1 MINYTYMIDI
11 NLIEANPNILKKALL
26 NRNKQDITDELI
38 ELHNKYLAI
47 VTKLQNIRG
56 ERNKLTEE
64 FAKAKRANDNELIKE
79 LSEKLNKL
87 KSDILLLEE
96 NEINNHNKYKELLYT
111 IPNIPDEECPIGKDE
126 TSNKILKKVG
136 TPRQFNFKPK
146 EHNELG
152 EQLGLMDFKRAA
164 KIAGS
169 RFVFLFGDLCRLER
183 AIAQFMLDLHRK
195 NGYKEVYV
203 PLIVQSNA
211 MFGTGQLPKFEEDL
225 FKTTINTYLIP
236 TAEVSLTNIYNNE
249 ILKEEEL
256 PIRVTAYT
264 PCFRSEAGSA
274 GKDTTGMIRQ
284 HQFTKVELV
293 SITTP
298 DQSKD
303 EHERMT
309 ACAEEVLIKL
319 DLPFQRVLLST
330 GDMGFS
336 SEKTYDLE
344 VWLPGQNQ
352 YREISSCSRCNTFQ
366 ARRMNT
372 RYKNEKTKKNE
383 FVHTLNGSGV
393 AVGRC
398 LIAIMENYQQEDGSI
413 VIPDV
418 LQKNMDGQKI
428 INAEK

>member
-1 MINYTYMIDI
+1 MIDI
-11 NLIEANPNILKKALL
+11 NLVKTNPEILKNALL
-26 NRNKQDITDELI
+26 QRKKKDVTDELL
-38 ELHNKYLAI
+38 ELHNKYLTTI
-47 VTKLQNIRG
+47 TQLQNARE

-64 FAKAKRANDNELIKE
+64 FAKAKRNNDNEVIKT
-79 LSEKLNKL
+79 LTEKLNVL
-87 KSDILLLEE
+87 KVNISQLEE
-96 NEINNHNKYKELLYT
+96 SEVNNQNKYKELLYT

-126 TSNKILKKVG
+126 TSNKILKIVG
-136 TPRQFNFKPK
+136 TPKQFSFKPK

-152 EQLGLMDFKRAA
+152 EKLGLMDFKRAA

-169 RFVFLFGDLCRLER
+169 RFVFMFEDLCRLER
-183 AIAQFMLDLHRK
+183 ALAHFMLDLHRK
-195 NGYKEVYV
+195 NGYREVYV
-203 PLIVQSNA
+203 PLIVQYNA

-225 FKTTINTYLIP
+225 FKTTIDTYLIP

-298 DQSKD
+298 DQSKE

-309 ACAEEVLIKL
+309 CCAEEVLEKL
-319 DLPFQRVLLST
+319 ELPFQRVLLST

-398 LIAIMENYQQEDGSI
+398 LIAVMENYQQEDGSI
-413 VIPDV
+413 VIPNV
-418 LQKNMDGQKI
+418 LQKYMDGQKI
-428 INAEK
+428 IEAIK

>member
-1 MINYTYMIDI
+1 MIDI
-11 NLIEANPNILKKALL
+11 NLVKTNPEILKNALL
-26 NRNKQDITDELI
+26 HRNKKDVTDELL
-38 ELHNKYLAI
+38 ELHNKYLTTI
-47 VTKLQNIRG
+47 TQLQNARE

-64 FAKAKRANDNELIKE
+64 FAKAKRNNDNEVIKT
-79 LSEKLNKL
+79 LTEKLNVL
-87 KSDILLLEE
+87 KVNISQLEE
-96 NEINNHNKYKELLYT
+96 SEVNNQNKYKELLYT

-126 TSNKILKKVG
+126 TSNKILKRVG
-136 TPRQFNFKPK
+136 TPKQFSFKPK

-152 EQLGLMDFKRAA
+152 EKLGLMDFKRAA

-169 RFVFLFGDLCRLER
+169 RFVFMFEDLCRLER
-183 AIAQFMLDLHRK
+183 ALAHFMLDLHRK
-195 NGYKEVYV
+195 NGYREVYV
-203 PLIVQSNA
+203 PLIVQYNA

-225 FKTTINTYLIP
+225 FKTTIDTYLIP

-298 DQSKD
+298 DQSKE

-309 ACAEEVLIKL
+309 CCAEEVLEKL
-319 DLPFQRVLLST
+319 ELPFQRVLLST

-398 LIAIMENYQQEDGSI
+398 LIAVMENYQQEDGSI
-413 VIPDV
+413 VIPNV
-418 LQKNMDGQKI
+418 LQKYMDGQKI
-428 INAEK
+428 IEAIK

>member
-1 MINYTYMIDI
+1 MIDI
-11 NLIEANPNILKKALL
+11 NLIKTNSEILKNALL
-26 NRNKQDITDELI
+26 HRNKQDVTDELL
-38 ELHNKYLAI
+38 ELHNKYLTV
-47 VTKLQNIRG
+47 VTQLQNARE

-64 FAKAKRANDNELIKE
+64 FAKAKRSGNDETIKI
-79 LSEKLNKL
+79 LTEKLNAL
-87 KSDILLLEE
+87 KTNISLLETS
-96 NEINNHNKYKELLYT
+96 EIDSQNKYKELLYT

-126 TSNKILKKVG
+126 TSNKVLKQVG
-136 TPRQFNFKPK
+136 TPKQFSFKPK

-152 EQLGLMDFKRAA
+152 ESLGLMDFKRAA
-164 KIAGS
+164 KISGA
-169 RFVFLFGDLCRLER
+169 RFVFLFADLCRLER
-183 AIAQFMLDLHRK
+183 ALAQFMLDLHRK
-195 NGYKEVYV
+195 NGYNEVYV
-203 PLIVQSNA
+203 PLIVQYNT

-249 ILKEEEL
+249 ILKEDEL

-298 DQSKD
+298 DQSKE

-309 ACAEEVLIKL
+309 CCAEEVLEKL
-319 DLPFQRVLLST
+319 ELPFQRVLLST

-398 LIAIMENYQQEDGSI
+398 LIAVMENYQQEDGSI
-413 VIPDV
+413 VIPSV
-418 LQKNMDGQKI
+418 LQKYMDGQKI
-428 INAEK
+428 IETVK

>member
-1 MINYTYMIDI
+1 MIDI
-11 NLIEANPNILKKALL
+11 NLVKTNPEILKKALL
-26 NRNKQDITDELI
+26 HRNKQDITDELL
-38 ELHNKYLAI
+38 ELHNKYLTV
-47 VTKLQNIRG
+47 VTQLQNARG

-64 FAKAKRANDNELIKE
+64 FAKAKRNNNTEDIKI
-79 LSEKLNKL
+79 LSEKLNVL
-87 KSDILLLEE
+87 KVNISQLEE
-96 NEINNHNKYKELLYT
+96 SEVNNQNKYKELLYA

-126 TSNKILKKVG
+126 TSNKVLKQVG
-136 TPRQFNFKPK
+136 TPKQFSFKPK

-152 EQLGLMDFKRAA
+152 EKLGLMDFKRAA
-164 KIAGS
+164 KISGS
-169 RFVFLFGDLCRLER
+169 RFVFMFEDLCRLER
-183 AIAQFMLDLHRK
+183 ALAHFMLDLHRK
-195 NGYKEVYV
+195 NGYREVYV
-203 PLIVQSNA
+203 PLIVQYNA

-225 FKTTINTYLIP
+225 FKTTIDTYLIP

-298 DQSKD
+298 DQSKE

-309 ACAEEVLIKL
+309 CCAEEVLEKL
-319 DLPFQRVLLST
+319 ELPFQRVLLST

-398 LIAIMENYQQEDGSI
+398 LIAVMENYQQEDGSI
-413 VIPDV
+413 VIPNV
-418 LQKNMDGQKI
+418 LQKYMDGQKI
-428 INAEK
+428 IEAIK

>member
-1 MINYTYMIDI
+1 MIDI
-11 NLIEANPNILKKALL
+11 NLVKTNSEVLKNALL
-26 NRNKQDITDELI
+26 HRNKQNVTDELL
-38 ELHNKYLAI
+38 ELHNKYLTTI
-47 VTKLQNIRG
+47 TQLQNARE

-64 FAKAKRANDNELIKE
+64 FAKAKRNNDSEVIKT
-79 LSEKLNKL
+79 LTEKLNKL
-87 KSDILLLEE
+87 KSNISELE
-96 NEINNHNKYKELLYT
+96 NEEIVNQNKYKELLYT

-136 TPRQFNFKPK
+136 TPKQFSFKPK

-152 EQLGLMDFKRAA
+152 EKLGLMDFKRAA

-169 RFVFLFGDLCRLER
+169 RFVFMFEDLCRLER
-183 AIAQFMLDLHRK
+183 ALAHFMLDLHRK
-195 NGYKEVYV
+195 NGYREVYV
-203 PLIVQSNA
+203 PLIVQYNA

-225 FKTTINTYLIP
+225 FKTTIGTYLIP

-256 PIRVTAYT
+256 PIRITAYT

-298 DQSKD
+298 DQSKE

-309 ACAEEVLIKL
+309 CCAEEVLEKL
-319 DLPFQRVLLST
+319 ELPFQRVLLST

-398 LIAIMENYQQEDGSI
+398 LIAVMENYQQEDGSI
-413 VIPDV
+413 VIPNV
-418 LQKNMDGQKI
+418 LQKYMDGQKI
-428 INAEK
+428 IETIK

>member
-1 MINYTYMIDI
+1 MIDI
-11 NLIEANPNILKKALL
+11 NLVKANPKILKNALL
-26 NRNKQDITDELI
+26 NRNKKDVTDELLA
-38 ELHNKYLAI
+38 LHNKYLNTI
-47 VTKLQNIRG
+47 NELQAAR
-56 ERNKLTEE
+56 EDRNRLTDE
-64 FAKAKRANDNELIKE
+64 FANAKRSNDTTTITSLTDKLNELKTKI
-79 LSEKLNKL
+79 S
-87 KSDILLLEE
+87 LLEVDE
-96 NEINNHNKYKELLYT
+96 TNNQNNYKELLCT
-111 IPNIPDEECPIGKDE
+111 IPNIPDVECPIGKDE
-126 TSNKILKKVG
+126 TSNKVLKKVG
-136 TPRQFNFKPK
+136 IPRQFSFKPK

-152 EQLGLMDFKRAA
+152 EKLGLMDFKRAA

-169 RFVFLFGDLCRLER
+169 RFVFLFEDLCRLER
-183 AIAQFMLDLHRK
+183 ALAQFMLDLHRK

-203 PLIVQSNA
+203 PLIVQYNT

-225 FKTTINTYLIP
+225 FKTTLNTYLIP
-236 TAEVSLTNIYNNE
+236 TAEVALTNIYSNE
-249 ILKEEEL
+249 ILKEEDL

-298 DQSKD
+298 DQSKE
-303 EHERMT
+303 EHDRMT
-309 ACAEEVLIKL
+309 CCAEEVLEKL
-319 DLPFQRVLLST
+319 ELPFQRVLLST

-372 RYKNEKTKKNE
+372 RFKNTKTKKNE

-398 LIAIMENYQQEDGSI
+398 LIAVMENYQQEDGSI
-413 VIPDV
+413 VIPSV
-418 LQKNMDGQKI
+418 LQKYMYDQKVI
-428 INAEK
+428 ESIK

>member
-1 MINYTYMIDI
+1 MIDI
-11 NLIEANPNILKKALL
+11 NLIKSSPEILKNALL
-26 NRNKQDITDELI
+26 HRNKHDVTDELI
-38 ELHNKYLAI
+38 ELHNKYLTI
-47 VTKLQNIRG
+47 TTQLQNVRE

-64 FAKAKRANDNELIKE
+64 FAKAKKTNDNNRIKQ
-79 LSEKLNKL
+79 LSEILNKL
-87 KSDILLLEE
+87 KSEISSLEE
-96 NEINNHNKYKELLYT
+96 SEINNQNEYRELLCT

-126 TSNKILKKVG
+126 TSNKVLKQVG
-136 TPRQFNFKPK
+136 TPKQFSFKPK

-152 EQLGLMDFKRAA
+152 ETLGLMDFKRAS

-183 AIAQFMLDLHRK
+183 AIAHFMLDLHRK

-249 ILKEEEL
+249 ILKEEDL
-256 PIRVTAYT
+256 PIRLTSYT

-298 DQSKD
+298 EQSKD

-309 ACAEEVLIKL
+309 CCAEEVLTKL

-372 RYKNEKTKKNE
+372 RYKNEKTKRNE

-413 VIPDV
+413 SIPTV
-418 LQKNMDGQKI
+418 LQKYMDGQTI
-428 INAEK
+428 IKVEK

>member
-1 MINYTYMIDI
+1 MIDI
-11 NLIEANPNILKKALL
+11 NLVKANPDRLKNALL
-26 NRNKQDITDELI
+26 NRNKKDVTNELL
-38 ELHNKYLAI
+38 ELHNKYLNTI
-47 VTKLQNIRG
+47 TQLQNARE
-56 ERNKLTEE
+56 ERNKLTES
-64 FAKAKRANDNELIKE
+64 FANAKRNNYTTIIQQLA
-79 LSEKLNKL
+79 EKLNEL
-87 KSDILLLEE
+87 KTNISSLEE
-96 NEINNHNKYKELLYT
+96 EGTNNQNKYKELLST

-126 TSNKILKKVG
+126 KSNKILKQVG
-136 TPRQFNFKPK
+136 IPRQFSFKPK

-152 EQLGLMDFKRAA
+152 ENLGLMDFKRAA

-169 RFVFLFGDLCRLER
+169 RFVFLFSDLCRLER
-183 AIAQFMLDLHRK
+183 ALAQFMLDLHRK

-203 PLIVQSNA
+203 PLIVQYNA

-236 TAEVSLTNIYNNE
+236 TAEVALTNIYNNE
-249 ILKEEEL
+249 ILKEEDL

-298 DQSKD
+298 DQSKE

-309 ACAEEVLIKL
+309 CCAEEVLEKL
-319 DLPFQRVLLST
+319 ELPYQRVLLST

-398 LIAIMENYQQEDGSI
+398 LIAVMENYQQEDGSI
-413 VIPDV
+413 IIPNV
-418 LQKNMDGQKI
+418 LQKYMGGQKVI
-428 INAEK
+428 EQIN

>member
-1 MINYTYMIDI
+1 MIDI
-11 NLIEANPNILKKALL
+11 NLIKNNPEILKKALL
-26 NRNKQDITDELI
+26 NRNKPDITNELLEI
-38 ELHNKYLAI
+38 HSEYLNI
-47 VTKLQNIRG
+47 INKLQNARE
-56 ERNKLTEE
+56 ERNKLTES
-64 FAKAKRANDNELIKE
+64 FAQAKRNKDDGTIQL
-79 LSEKLNKL
+79 LSEKLNTL
-87 KSDILLLEE
+87 KHSISALETE
-96 NEINNHNKYKELLYT
+96 EIESQNKYKDLLYT
-111 IPNIPDEECPIGKDE
+111 VPNIPDEECPIGKDE

-136 TPRQFNFKPK
+136 IPKEFNFKPK

-152 EQLGLMDFKRAA
+152 EQLGLMDFKRAS

-169 RFVFLFGDLCRLER
+169 RFVYLFGDLCRLER
-183 AIAQFMLDLHRK
+183 ALAQFMLDLHRK

-225 FKTTINTYLIP
+225 FKTTVNTYLIP

-298 DQSKD
+298 SQSKE

-309 ACAEEVLIKL
+309 SCAEEVLEKL
-319 DLPFQRVLLST
+319 GLPFQRVVLST

-344 VWLPGQNQ
+344 VWLPGQNK
-352 YREISSCSRCNTFQ
+352 YREISSCSRCNAFQ

-372 RYKNEKTKKNE
+372 RYKNLKTNKNE

-398 LIAIMENYQQEDGSI
+398 LIAVMENYQQEDGSI
-413 VIPDV
+413 AIPTA
-418 LQKNMDGQKI
+418 LQPYMNGQKV
-428 INAEK
+428 INK